1 MKIPALTAVAALSVL
16 LIAGCGGD
24 NKSVTATSGSG
35 SGTATTTAASSSAT
49 TTGGA
54 TATSSRSGGDSG
66 STTTPSFSGDSN
78 NEFCQT
84 ARDLESSNIGSALSG
99 EGDLKTTLQTA
110 KKALDDLKSTAPAD
124 IRADV
129 NTLADAFDKLDQF
142 YAKYDYDQ
150 QKLLEAAQKDP
161 AVLQQA
167 TSAITDS
174 NFEAAAARVTAY
186 GTQVC
191 GLSDDSSSTSA

>member
-1 MKIPALTAVAALSVL
+1 MKIPALTAAAALSVL

-24 NKSVTATSGSG
+24 NKSVTATSASG

-49 TTGGA
+49 TTA
-54 TATSSRSGGDSG
+54 TTSGSGSDAG

-84 ARDLESSNIGSALSG
+84 ARDLQSSDLAGALSG

-110 KKALDDLKSTAPAD
+110 KKALDDLKSTAPAE
-124 IRADV
+124 IKADV

-142 YAKYDYDQ
+142 YAQYDYDQ
-150 QKLLEAAQKDP
+150 QKLLGRRPKDP
-161 AVLQQA
+161 AVLEQA
-167 TSAITDS
+167 S
-174 NFEAAAARVTAY
+174 NALTNSDFTAAAARVTAY
-186 GTQVC
+186 AQP
-191 GLSDDSSSTSA
+191 GLRHQRRLVVDQRLS

>member
-1 MKIPALTAVAALSVL
+1 MKIPALTAAAALSVL

-24 NKSVTATSGSG
+24 NKSVTATSASG
-35 SGTATTTAASSSAT
+35 SGTATTAAASATAT
-49 TTGGA
+49 TTATTKGSGA
-54 TATSSRSGGDSG
+54 DSG

-78 NEFCQT
+78 NDFCRK

-110 KKALDDLKSTAPAD
+110 KKALDDLKSTAPAE

-129 NTLADAFDKLDQF
+129 NTLANAFDKLDQF
-142 YAKYDYDQ
+142 YAQYGYDQ
-150 QKLLEAAQKDP
+150 QKVLAAAQKDP
-161 AVLQQA
+161 TVLQQA
-167 TSAITDS
+167 SSALTDS
-174 NFEAAAARVTAY
+174 DFEAAASRLTAY

-191 GLSDDSSSTSA
+191 GFSDDSSTTSA